1 MTEEREPPGGHG
13 PTEPREPT
21 EPRQQTEPPG
31 PMAPTEPPDPPE
43 RRPIVE
49 RIGMAAIALVF
60 ATLFGGVTIAAFS
73 GGEPF
78 LGVMAGIGCLMTLWV
93 GGITLFRG

>member
-1 MTEEREPPGGHG
+1 MTEEREPPERH
-13 PTEPREPT
+13 EPT
-21 EPRQQTEPPG
+21 EPNPPTEPHG
-31 PMAPTEPPDPPE
+31 PMVSAAPPDPPE

>member
-1 MTEEREPPGGHG
+1 MTEEREPPGRHE

-21 EPRQQTEPPG
+21 DPRQHTEPYE
-31 PMAPTEPPDPPE
+31 PTDPPDPPE